1 VSLFKAC
8 DLRGVV
14 GTELNVEVAY
24 QVGLSLG
31 NMVQAHGG
39 GPVCLGGDF
48 RRTTLALKAAVLT
61 GLLETGAVV
70 FEVGQ
75 NPTPVIYFA
84 AAHLGCPNVAIV
96 TASHNPTRYN
106 GLKFMVAGRPAIPSL
121 VKELESGMKKS
132 RRAAPSGRVRRAD
145 VLPEYKQHVLAKA
158 AEVARSTPLR
168 LKNRR
173 LKIVV
178 DAMNGA
184 FSHLAPLVL
193 TEAGCEVIK
202 VACTPDPDFSERDP
216 NPANDQNL
224 GPLAQAV
231 AQTGAD
237 FGVALDGDGDRVA
250 FMDQTGKSIRPE
262 QAGVLFAR
270 HCFQRP
276 LLVYDLKCASI
287 LASAVASTGGEA
299 IMQPS
304 GHGFIKTMMIDRE
317 ADLGVE
323 VSGHFFFKALRGC
336 DDGLFATLLMAHIL
350 ASSGATMSELI
361 RPIPWPLITPDLR
374 IPLTPGAE
382 PILERILA
390 KCGGEV
396 TRLDGVR
403 AQYAEGWA
411 LARLSITEPVI
422 TLRFEGKDQAGLR
435 RIAEQFLA
443 GAPELLNSVQTR
455 LG

>member
-14 GTELNVEVAY
+14 GAEFNVEVAY
-24 QVGLSLG
+24 QVGMALG
-31 NMVQAHGG
+31 SMVQAHGG

-48 RRTTLALKAAVLT
+48 RRTTPALKAAVLT
-61 GLLETGAVV
+61 GLLETGAMV
-70 FEVGQ
+70 FELGQ
-75 NPTPVIYFA
+75 NPTPVVYFA
-84 AAHLGCPNVAIV
+84 AVHLECPNVAIV
-96 TASHNPTRYN
+96 TASHNPARYN
-106 GLKFMVAGRPAIPSL
+106 GLKFMVAGRPAIPPL
-121 VKELESGMKKS
+121 VKELESGMKQS
-132 RRAAPSGRVRRAD
+132 RRAGTPGRVRRAD
-145 VLPEYKQHVLAKA
+145 VLPAYFQHVLAKP

-184 FSHLAPLVL
+184 FSQIAPFVL

-224 GPLAQAV
+224 GSLAQAV

-250 FMDQTGKSIRPE
+250 FMDQTGKSVRPE
-262 QAGVLFAR
+262 QVGVLFAR

-276 LLVYDLKCASI
+276 VLVYDLKCASI
-287 LASAVASTGGEA
+287 LASEVASAGGEA

-304 GHGFIKTMMIDRE
+304 GHGFIKTTMIDRR

-323 VSGHFFFKALRGC
+323 VSGHFFFKALHGG
-336 DDGLFATLLMAHIL
+336 DDGLFATLLMSHIL
-350 ASSGATMSELI
+350 AASGASLSELI
-361 RPIPWPLITPDLR
+361 SPIPWPKITPDLR
-374 IPLTPGAE
+374 CPLPSDGGQV
-382 PILERILA
+382 LERILA

-422 TLRFEGKDQAGLR
+422 TLRFEGKDHAGLR

-443 GAPELLNSVQTR
+443 GAPELLDSVQTR